1 MGEAHTHNRL
11 VNINIGVSDIAEAE
25 LLHKVVEHALRVYF
39 LILRSKWSD
48 ARCKSFEHQ
57 EFLETGLRIAAER
70 RAHIERTRPIV
81 VSEHLIHHHIVF
93 VESALSFERNHHL
106 VGDAVFSVGQFHSAA
121 QNGGFVHGHH
131 ERVGGNEAK
140 VFVAHEVVNHIRE
153 FKWVDFFAFCSELL
167 LEFFQLVVHRHNAN
181 EIVSTHIVH
190 VFPTIP
196 SDGKC
201 RTLPS
206 WTTHLVDIPVGGEVR
221 QVADTR
227 IGAVAFYI
235 LVVPKREGVVVAIG
249 EDNRIS
255 LFVERVEIVQT
266 KVASGSAS

>member
-1 MGEAHTHNRL
+1 MEGLDLKQMSSMVKVIAEEKGLPEESVLNIIETAIAAAWRKENGDKDMNVRAVLNLDNGEA
-11 VNINIGVSDIAEAE
+11 E
-25 LLHKVVEHALRVYF
+25 
-39 LILRSKWSD
+39 
-48 ARCKSFEHQ
+48 
-57 EFLETGLRIAAER
+57 
-70 RAHIERTRPIV
+70 
-81 VSEHLIHHHIVF
+81 
-93 VESALSFERNHHL
+93 
-106 VGDAVFSVGQFHSAA
+106 
-121 QNGGFVHGHH
+121 
-131 ERVGGNEAK
+131 
-140 VFVAHEVVNHIRE
+140 VFVAHKVVNHIRE

-181 EIVSTHIVH
+181 EVVSTHIVH

-196 SDGKC
+196 SDGEC

>member
-1 MGEAHTHNRL
+1 MVDVDFG
-11 VNINIGVSDIAEAE
+11 ISDITKAE
-25 LLHKVVEHALRVYF
+25 LLHEVVVHALRVYF

-48 ARCKSFEHQ
+48 ARSKSFEHQ

-70 RAHIERTRPIV
+70 RAHVERTRPIM
-81 VSEHLIHHHIVF
+81 VSEHLIYHHIILA
-93 VESALSFERNHHL
+93 ECALSFEGNHHL

-121 QNGGFVHGHH
+121 QNGGFIHCHH
-131 ERVGGNEAK
+131 ERVGGDDAE
-140 VFVAHEVVNHIRE
+140 VFVAHEVVDHVRE

-167 LEFFQLVVHRHNAN
+167 LKFFQLIVHRLNAN
-181 EIVSTHIVH
+181 EVVSTHIVH
-190 VFPTIP
+190 IFPTIP
-196 SDGKC
+196 SDGEC
-201 RTLPS
+201 RTVPS
-206 WTTHLVDIPVGGEVR
+206 WTTHLIDIPVCGEVR

-227 IGAVAFYI
+227 IGAVAFHI